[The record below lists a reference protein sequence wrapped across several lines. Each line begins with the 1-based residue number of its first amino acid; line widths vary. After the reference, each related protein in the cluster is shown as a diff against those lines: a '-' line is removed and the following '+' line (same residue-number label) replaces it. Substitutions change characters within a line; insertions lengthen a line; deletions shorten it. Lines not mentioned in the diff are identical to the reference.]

1 MIKVIDRYSP
11 EEVLRIFKEQHRL
24 CSPLDIEADR
34 NAEITGE
41 MSIRDWRSANDLLG
55 WKELS
60 MFLNKEFRLTIDEN
74 TWQQTLEPAKKRNLL
89 EVCEL
94 IAKHA
99 TIEYFQP
106 KIIFGQECLK
116 ANIFLTIKRN
126 LKNKGVDVS
135 ELSPSSN
142 LAFYINKY
150 FSPVLEEITLTGT
163 KPLKKLH
170 TIRKKRKFRDII
182 NFANFTTD
190 EIFIED
196 VETFRDLVNKIIYER
211 NQNTSKLSS
220 Q

>member
-1 MIKVIDRYSP
+1 MTKVIDRYSP
-11 EEVLRIFKEQHRL
+11 ENILQIFIEQHRL

-60 MFLNKEFRLTIDEN
+60 MFLNKEFRLRIDEN
-74 TWQQTLEPAKKRNLL
+74 TWQQTLEPAKKRTLI

-94 IAKHA
+94 ISKHA

-106 KIIFGQECLK
+106 KMIFGQKCLK
-116 ANIFLTIKRN
+116 ASIFLTIKRN

-135 ELSPSSN
+135 ELRPSSN

-170 TIRKKRKFRDII
+170 TIRKKRKFHDII
-182 NFANFTTD
+182 NFANFKTD
-190 EIFIED
+190 EIFIENI
-196 VETFRDLVNKIIYER
+196 ETFRDLVTKIIYER
-211 NQNTSKLSS
+211 HQNTAKISS